1 MDSRIARRR
10 AEVRRQRMR
19 RRRRK
24 TVIVVLVGLVVAG
37 AVALERSPL
46 MALAEVQVAG
56 AERVT
61 PQVVREAAA
70 LPLGTST
77 LRLDLESA
85 ERRVEDL
92 AWVETA
98 DIRRRDPLTVLI
110 GVRERRPAMT
120 VTTPGGSALIDDG
133 GSVLERG
140 TGDGL
145 PVLSLTRGRVPPPGE
160 RVTDDPTAANALRV
174 YRGLPGPLRTEV
186 VRVEGHQPDQAD
198 LVLRGGTVVRFGRA
212 DRIDEK
218 ARALGALLAQVE
230 GPVTAIDVRAPSNPV
245 VIP

>member
-1 MDSRIARRR
+1 MDTRIARRR

-24 TVIVVLVGLVVAG
+24 TVIAVLVGLLVAAG
-37 AVALERSPL
+37 VALERSPL
-46 MALAEVQVAG
+46 MALAEVEVAG
-56 AERVT
+56 TERLA
-61 PQVVREAAA
+61 PEAVREAAA

-77 LRLDLESA
+77 LRLDLASA
-85 ERRVEDL
+85 EGRVEDL
-92 AWVETA
+92 AWVRTA

-110 GVRERRPAMT
+110 SVRERRPGMT
-120 VTTPGGSALIDDG
+120 VTTPGGSALIDEDG
-133 GSVLERG
+133 VVLERG
-140 TGDGL
+140 AGDGL
-145 PVLSLTRGRVPPPGE
+145 PVLSLARGRIPPPGE
-160 RVTDDPTAANALRV
+160 RVGEDPTAANALRI

-186 VRVEGHQPDQAD
+186 ARVEGRQPDQAE
-198 LVLRGGTVVRFGRA
+198 LVLRDGTIVRFGRA

-218 ARALGALLAQVE
+218 ARALGALLAEVE